1 MLSNIN
7 MDTNNLNGYQK
18 DVFKEFEELSIKIDA
33 LITFRNTDEYFLN
46 LKNINDEYIKML
58 KKESIHGADSHNEEE
73 LRHMEELKIKSREY
87 MLVCSQIDIM
97 YNYRETLINRIVTW
111 GIDKEDFLEY

>member
-1 MLSNIN
+1 
-7 MDTNNLNGYQK
+7 MDTNNLKSYQK
-18 DVFKEFEELSIKIDA
+18 EVFKEFEELSIKIDA

-46 LKNINDEYIKML
+46 LKNIHDEYIKMF

-97 YNYRETLINRIVTW
+97 YNYRETLIERIVSW
-111 GIDKEDFLEY
+111 GIDREDFLEY

>member
-1 MLSNIN
+1 MN
-7 MDTNNLNGYQK
+7 TNNLKGYQK
-18 DVFKEFEELSIKIDA
+18 EVFKEFEELSIKIDA

-46 LKNINDEYIKML
+46 LKDIHDEYVKML
-58 KKESIHGADSHNEEE
+58 KKESIHGADSHTAEEW
-73 LRHMEELKIKSREY
+73 RHMDELKIKSREY

-97 YNYRETLINRIVTW
+97 YDYRETLINRIVTW

>member
-1 MLSNIN
+1 
-7 MDTNNLNGYQK
+7 MDTNNLKSYQK
-18 DVFKEFEELSIKIDA
+18 EVFKEFEELSIKIED

-46 LKNINDEYIKML
+46 LKDIHDEYIKML
-58 KKESIHGADSHNEEE
+58 KKESIHGADSHTVEEW
-73 LRHMEELKIKSREY
+73 RHMDELKIKSREY

-97 YNYRETLINRIVTW
+97 YDYRETLINRIVTW

>member
-1 MLSNIN
+1 
-7 MDTNNLNGYQK
+7 MDTNNLKSYQK
-18 DVFKEFEELSIKIDA
+18 EVFKEFEELSIKIDA

-46 LKNINDEYIKML
+46 LKDIHDEYIKML
-58 KKESIHGADSHNEEE
+58 KKESIDGADSLSVEE
-73 LRHMEELKIKSREY
+73 LRHMDELSRKSREY

-97 YNYRETLINRIVTW
+97 YDYRETLINRIVTW